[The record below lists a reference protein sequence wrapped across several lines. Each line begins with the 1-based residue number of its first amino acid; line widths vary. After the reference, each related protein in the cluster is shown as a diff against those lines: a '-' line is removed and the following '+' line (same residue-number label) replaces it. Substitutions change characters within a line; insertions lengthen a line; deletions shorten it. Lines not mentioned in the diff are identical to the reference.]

1 MPVQKVHFSVP
12 PVNDSSTQMNGNT
25 LTGGF
30 SANKGNQFVKFALS
44 AQDRLLDT
52 SDMYLTFQIV
62 YVDSSGTPL
71 KIPNGTTRP
80 HYSANNG
87 ADLQALSNLNIGNW
101 AGVQNAIKR
110 IFVQSKK
117 SAVSISEHRNYPMY
131 VGARNAN
138 VFSQKE
144 YIDTPL
150 TRFDAG
156 GTEAGSINRHSVCMS
171 NATNATGGDM
181 TNISNIN
188 DEQYGKFVSFR
199 LDTALLNNQQPLH
212 LGNNFLGGLLVN
224 IELNNENG
232 FFYQRFQDVGTGQA
246 NAGVTGSYYIIK
258 NMRLQGRL
266 TVPTPDELAAYQ
278 PQMILADRINL
289 INDVQS
295 SVNSNKYTPNTAMT
309 KSFVNL
315 FLDDDQENNIQQNE
329 NNYRIPCG
337 LRSYQQNKEN
347 KRNPQDYVIEVVPN
361 LQDKNSAAPNNT
373 VTYSASEATQKA
385 GVQGD
390 AEVRSLFQ
398 RSILDGRLADKT
410 AAGIV
415 LTNTSLGDDY
425 EATRATG
432 GQANTEGVLN
442 NVNADCQ
449 GVGLDYT
456 NGMGNSSNFVQRD
469 YDLILRSGVNSGNTD
484 LPESRRSKP
493 EVIETYV
500 RNSSAFN
507 TQTLQKSF
515 S

>member
-1 MPVQKVHFSVP
+1 MPVQKVYFSIP

-25 LTGGF
+25 LQGGF

-52 SDMYLTFQIV
+52 SDMYLTFQIM

-80 HYSANNG
+80 NYSAGNG
-87 ADLQALSNLNIGNW
+87 ANLQALSNLNIGNW

-117 SAVSISEHRNYPMY
+117 SAVSISEHRNYPQY
-131 VGARNAN
+131 VGARNAH

-156 GTEAGSINRHSVCMS
+156 GTEAGDTNRHSVAMS

-199 LDTALLNNQQPLH
+199 LDTALLNNSVPLH
-212 LGNNFLGGLLVN
+212 LGNDYLGGLLVN
-224 IELNNENG
+224 LELNNENG

-246 NAGVTGSYYIIK
+246 SAPVTGSYYIIK

-266 TVPTPDELAAYQ
+266 TVPTPDELQAYQ
-278 PQMILADRINL
+278 PQMMLADRINL

-295 SVNSNKYTPNTAMT
+295 SVNSNKYTPNTALT

-315 FLDDDQENNIQQNE
+315 FLDDSQENNIQENE
-329 NNYRIPCG
+329 NNYRLPLG
-337 LRSYQQNKEN
+337 VRSYQQNKN
-347 KRNPQDYVIEVVPN
+347 NVRNPQDFVVECVPN
-361 LQDKNSAAPNNT
+361 LQDKTSAAPNNN
-373 VTYSASEATQKA
+373 VTYSAQNVTQK
-385 GVQGD
+385 GSVQGD
-390 AEVRSLFQ
+390 AEIRALFQ

-410 AAGIV
+410 AGSLS
-415 LTNTSLGDDY
+415 LTNTSLTDDY
-425 EATRATG
+425 ESTRATG
-432 GQANTEGVLN
+432 GQANTEGVLR

-449 GVGLDYT
+449 GIGLDYT
-456 NGMGNSSNFVQRD
+456 NGMGNASNFVQRD
-469 YDLILRSGVNSGNTD
+469 YDLVLRSGVNSGNTD

-515 S
+515 A